1 MTTVQRPRPW
11 YCRDDLVDEYKTT
24 LTEDGESLPMLRAL
38 KILRAIIV
46 NLGVIAIG
54 LYAISRG
61 GDPTFL
67 GGLGLAILGAYNGV
81 ELLDYAAL
89 IQAYQEVQ
97 TDTNSKE

>member
-89 IQAYQEVQ
+89 LQAYREVQ
-97 TDTNSKE
+97 TDTED

>member
-11 YCRDDLVDEYKTT
+11 YCRDDLVDEYKGT

-67 GGLGLAILGAYNGV
+67 GGFGLAILGAYNGV

-89 IQAYQEVQ
+89 LQAYREVQ
-97 TDTNSKE
+97 TDTED